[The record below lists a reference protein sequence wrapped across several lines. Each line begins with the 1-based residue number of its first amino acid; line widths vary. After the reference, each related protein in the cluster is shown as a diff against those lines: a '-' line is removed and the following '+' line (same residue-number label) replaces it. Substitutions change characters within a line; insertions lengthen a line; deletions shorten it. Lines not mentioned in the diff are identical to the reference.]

1 MTKALPEYL
10 YELKEKDF
18 IDFGGAPFHNESHN
32 GLLANEGAAVAQE
45 QAEFLS
51 KQ

>member
-10 YELKEKDF
+10 YELKEQDF
-18 IDFGGAPFHNESHN
+18 INYGGAPFNNESHN
-32 GLLANEGAAVAQE
+32 GLLANDGADVERE
-45 QAEFLS
+45 QAEFLA